1 MKSKFKYDKPEEDEY
16 YSEEDERPEGEGFDL
31 RGKSLKNTA
40 PKHSSEPKKEVLP
53 LKAIM
58 KGILERNETSEAAK
72 TEKVNSI

>member
-1 MKSKFKYDKPEEDEY
+1 MKSKFKYEESEGEGYQD
-16 YSEEDERPEGEGFDL
+16 EEDERPEGEGFDL

-40 PKHSSEPKKEVLP
+40 HKNNEPKKEVLP

-72 TEKVNSI
+72 TQKVN